1 MSRYRYEELSPSQF
15 EELVVDICRSFIGS
29 GVRGFATG
37 PDGGRDA
44 RFDGTANDF
53 PSAREP
59 WRGTTIIQAK
69 HTAKTDAAYS
79 DTDFMG
85 SGKVLDIELERI
97 KKLVDEGGL
106 DHYLLFA
113 NRKLTGIADDKILR
127 RISDECKLSVTDVHI
142 VGVEEM
148 DDLLFRYE
156 DIAPRHYLDLLAAP
170 LRITRDG
177 LAEVVEAMSSAIGA
191 SETNLGDEPVSRT
204 SLKRKN
210 ELDGVGEEE
219 IAPLRKQYLKDTRT
233 IQEFLSSPM
242 NQGLL
247 NKYNE
252 ALDEM
257 NARLPHLI
265 SLHGGFMGAWHAVY
279 DIMVNHDETLRRN
292 ARLVRAV
299 QFYMYW
305 NCDFGRSEDDD

>member
-1 MSRYRYEELSPSQF
+1 M
-15 EELVVDICRSFIGS
+15 
-29 GVRGFATG
+29 
-37 PDGGRDA
+37 
-44 RFDGTANDF
+44 
-53 PSAREP
+53 
-59 WRGTTIIQAK
+59 
-69 HTAKTDAAYS
+69 
-79 DTDFMG
+79 
-85 SGKVLDIELERI
+85 
-97 KKLVDEGGL
+97 
-106 DHYLLFA
+106 
-113 NRKLTGIADDKILR
+113 
-127 RISDECKLSVTDVHI
+127 
-142 VGVEEM
+142 
-148 DDLLFRYE
+148 
-156 DIAPRHYLDLLAAP
+156 
-170 LRITRDG
+170 
-177 LAEVVEAMSSAIGA
+177 
-191 SETNLGDEPVSRT
+191 
-204 SLKRKN
+204 
-210 ELDGVGEEE
+210 GEEE